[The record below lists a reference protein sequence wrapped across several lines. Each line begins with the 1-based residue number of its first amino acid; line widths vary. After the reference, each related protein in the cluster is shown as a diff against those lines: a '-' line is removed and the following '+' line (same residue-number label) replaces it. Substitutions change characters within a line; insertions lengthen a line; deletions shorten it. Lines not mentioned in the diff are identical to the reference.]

1 MKKFI
6 IGSLVGTV
14 LIFFWSFFS
23 WEMLPIHVH
32 SFNYTPKQDSVMK
45 MLDKALPAS
54 GAYLLPTADNRNVES
69 VNSAYMKAMEE
80 NMKNMTG
87 KSSAMIF
94 YTKQTPAMDPMQI
107 VRGILIDLFAVM
119 SAIIILVLAKDRLR
133 TFFMRFWVIL
143 LIGFIVALNS
153 YLLDWNWM
161 GFPWHFIKRELVD
174 VFVEWGLVGLWL
186 AWYFKPAKAK

>member
-14 LIFFWSFFS
+14 LIFVWSFAS
-23 WEMLPIHVH
+23 WELLPIHVH
-32 SFNYTPKQDSVMK
+32 SFNYIPKQDSVMK
-45 MLDKALPAS
+45 MLDRTIPAS
-54 GAYLLPTADNRNVES
+54 GAYMLPAVDNRKVES
-69 VNSAYMKAMEE
+69 VTSGYKAASE
-80 NMKNMTG
+80 KNMEDMVG
-87 KSSAMIF
+87 KSNAMIF

-107 VRGILIDLFAVM
+107 VRGVLIDLFAVM
-119 SAIIILVLAKDRLR
+119 SAIIILMLGRDRLN

-161 GFPWHFIKRELVD
+161 NFPWHFIKRELVD
-174 VFVEWGLVGLWL
+174 VCVEWSLVGLWL
-186 AWYFKPAKAK
+186 AWYFKPSKG

>member
-14 LIFFWSFFS
+14 LIFVWSFLS

-45 MLDKALPAS
+45 MLDRALPAS
-54 GAYLLPTADNRNVES
+54 GAYMLPTADNRKVES
-69 VNSAYMKAMEE
+69 VTSDYKKAMDQ
-80 NMKNMTG
+80 NMKDMAG
-87 KSSAMIF
+87 KSSAIIF
-94 YTKQTPAMDPMQI
+94 YTKQTPGMDPMQI
-107 VRGILIDLFAVM
+107 VRGLLIDLFAVM
-119 SAIIILVLAKDRLR
+119 SAAIILLLAEDKLR

-161 GFPWHFIKRELVD
+161 GFPWHFIKRQLVD
-174 VFVEWGLVGLWL
+174 ICVEWSLVGLWL
-186 AWYFKPAKAK
+186 AWYLKPAKG

>member
-14 LIFFWSFFS
+14 LIFIWSFVS
-23 WEMLPIHVH
+23 WEFLPIHVH
-32 SFNYTPKQDSVMK
+32 SFNYVPKQDSVMK
-45 MLDKALPAS
+45 ILDKSLPGA
-54 GAYLLPTADNRNVES
+54 GAYMLPGADNRNLNTVTPE
-69 VNSAYMKAMEE
+69 YKKAMED
-80 NMKNMTG
+80 NMKNGVG

-107 VRGILIDLFAVM
+107 VRGLLIDLLAVM
-119 SAIIILVLAKDRLR
+119 SAVIILALAKDRLK
-133 TFFMRFWVIL
+133 TFFMRFWIIL

-161 GFPWHFIKRELVD
+161 GFPWHFIKRELLD
-174 VFVEWGLVGLWL
+174 VFAEWGLVGLWL
-186 AWYFKPAKAK
+186 AWYFKPAKAN

>member
-14 LIFFWSFFS
+14 LIFVWSFAS
-23 WEMLPIHVH
+23 WELLPVHVH

-45 MLDKALPAS
+45 MLDKALPTS
-54 GAYLLPTADNRNVES
+54 GAYMLPTADNRNVES
-69 VNSAYMKAMEE
+69 INSTYMKAMEE
-80 NMKNMTG
+80 NMKSMTG
-87 KSSAMIF
+87 KSNAIIF
-94 YTKQTPAMDPMQI
+94 YTKNTPAMDPMQI
-107 VRGILIDLFAVM
+107 VRGIIIDLFAVM

-161 GFPWHFIKRELVD
+161 GFPWHFIKRQLVD
-174 VFVEWGLVGLWL
+174 VFVEWGLVGLCL
-186 AWYFKPAKAK
+186 AWYFKPAKA

>member
-14 LIFFWSFFS
+14 LIFVWSFAS
-23 WEMLPIHVH
+23 WELLPVHVH

-45 MLDKALPAS
+45 MLDKALPTS
-54 GAYLLPTADNRNVES
+54 GAYMLPTADNRNVES
-69 VNSAYMKAMEE
+69 INSTYMKAMEE
-80 NMKNMTG
+80 NMKSMTG
-87 KSSAMIF
+87 KSNAIIF
-94 YTKQTPAMDPMQI
+94 YTKNTPAMDPMQI
-107 VRGILIDLFAVM
+107 VRGIIIDLFAVM

-161 GFPWHFIKRELVD
+161 GFPWHFIKRQLVD
-174 VFVEWGLVGLWL
+174 VFVEWSLVGLWL
-186 AWYFKPAKAK
+186 AWYFKPAKA

>member
-14 LIFFWSFFS
+14 LIFVWSFLS

-32 SFNYTPKQDSVMK
+32 SFNYTPKQDSVLR
-45 MLDKALPAS
+45 MLDRALPAS
-54 GAYLLPTADNRNVES
+54 GAYMLPAVDNRKVES
-69 VNSAYMKAMEE
+69 VTSDYRAAQEK
-80 NMKNMTG
+80 NMKDMVG
-87 KSSAMIF
+87 KSGAIIF
-94 YTKQTPAMDPMQI
+94 YNKSNSAMDPMVM

-119 SAIIILVLAKDRLR
+119 SAIIILMLGRDRLNS
-133 TFFMRFWVIL
+133 FFMRFWVIL

-161 GFPWHFIKRELVD
+161 GFPWHFIKRELID
-174 VFVEWGLVGLWL
+174 VLAEWTLVGLWL
-186 AWYFKPAKAK
+186 AWYFKPAKG